1 MKAVA
6 KALRRPVRILRSNQ
20 KTCISAALALALTA
34 TTSAIAQENDTGLRV
49 ELNAIDTLGEN
60 CRLTFVLQ
68 NKMSDDIDQL
78 VAETVLFSDDG
89 GVVLLTLFDFA
100 AVPAGRSRV
109 RQFQVPNTSCDR
121 LGQVLMNGI
130 DTCTISGAA
139 SQACARNLEA
149 TSRVHIAL
157 GS

>member
-6 KALRRPVRILRSNQ
+6 KALRRPVRILRANQ
-20 KTCISAALALALTA
+20 KPWILAAFALALLAPTHA
-34 TTSAIAQENDTGLRV
+34 VAQENETGLRV

-68 NKMSDDIDQL
+68 NKMADDIDQL
-78 VAETVLFSDDG
+78 VAETVLFSDEG

-139 SQACARNLEA
+139 SQSCAQNLEA
-149 TSRVHIAL
+149 SSRVRIAL
-157 GS
+157 GG

>member
-1 MKAVA
+1 MTAASRCMRMSYANFKIWAQVA
-6 KALRRPVRILRSNQ
+6 LVCVATAPGTV
-20 KTCISAALALALTA
+20 LAQDADA
-34 TTSAIAQENDTGLRV
+34 GLRV

-68 NKMSDDIDQL
+68 NKMPDDIDQL
-78 VAETVLFSDDG
+78 VAETVLFSDEG
-89 GVVLLTLFDFA
+89 SVVLLTLFDFA

-139 SQACARNLEA
+139 SQSCAQNLDA
-149 TSRVHIAL
+149 SSRVRIAL
-157 GS
+157 GG

>member
-6 KALRRPVRILRSNQ
+6 NALRRPVRILRANQ
-20 KTCISAALALALTA
+20 KSWISAALAFALLAPA
-34 TTSAIAQENDTGLRV
+34 SVFAQENDTGLRV

-68 NKMSDDIDQL
+68 NKMADDIDQL
-78 VAETVLFSDDG
+78 VAETVLFSDEG

-139 SQACARNLEA
+139 SQACAQNLEVS
-149 TSRVHIAL
+149 SRVRIAL
-157 GS
+157 GG